1 MPAHLSVRKKKAWS
15 PQWRGTL
22 AGQVGRIHKSLQSLP
37 VLHITF
43 IFKALTN
50 TIFSNIQ
57 LSEAKK
63 NIVRFFRKIVYACHL
78 FLASCGKDKHSNIGT
93 VISKVTSISK
103 QFLVRNHSQSM
114 A

>member
-63 NIVRFFRKIVYACHL
+63 ILLDFSGKLFMHAIYFWLVVERTNIQTL
-78 FLASCGKDKHSNIGT
+78 E
-93 VISKVTSISK
+93 
-103 QFLVRNHSQSM
+103 Q
-114 A
+114 